1 MIKGRRVGTL
11 TAGILLVVF
20 GIMFLLRLVTSNIN
34 ILLIASLWP
43 LILVSVGIE
52 IIVAYIINKEE
63 KMQYDFSAIIL
74 IIILSFF
81 AMGIGGAEFIITHL
95 SEFKGRIL
103 FIMALTYLSFNI

>member
-1 MIKGRRVGTL
+1 MLKGRRVGTL
-11 TAGILLVVF
+11 TAGIVLVMF

-43 LILVSVGIE
+43 IILVSVGIE

-74 IIILSFF
+74 VIMLAFF
-81 AMGIGGAEFIITHL
+81 AMGMGVAEFIITNL
-95 SEFKGRIL
+95 SQFKGI
-103 FIMALTYLSFNI
+103 I